1 MNFSDL
7 KNKDFPRTM
16 NRLKISFQRGFF
28 EKFIQKKIPR
38 EAGFS

>member
-1 MNFSDL
+1 MNFSVF

-16 NRLKISFQRGFF
+16 NRAKFSFPRIFF

-38 EAGFS
+38 LAGFS

>member
-1 MNFSDL
+1 MNFSVL

-16 NRLKISFQRGFF
+16 NRGNFSFQPIFF

-38 EAGFS
+38 DAGF

>member
-1 MNFSDL
+1 MNFSVF

-16 NRLKISFQRGFF
+16 NRPGFSFQRGFF